1 MSGRIGCA
9 MPMRI
14 YLRFYAELNDL
25 LSRQR
30 RGERIVHSLET
41 STSVKDVI
49 EALGVPHTE
58 VDLVLLNGESVGFSR
73 LVQDGDR
80 ISVYP
85 VFRSLD
91 IAPLARLRAE
101 SFAEKRFV
109 LDTHLGRLAAYLRM
123 LGFDTLYRNDYEDT
137 ELAQISAKENR
148 ILLTRDHGLLKR
160 SVVTHGYLVRDTH
173 PRRQLLEVLR
183 RFDLFGSIAA
193 FGRCVHCNA
202 FLEAAPTELVSDRL
216 PPKTRQYYDEFHIC
230 PECAR
235 IYWKGTHYQRMQ
247 RLIERIIGSQIGT
260 TAPLA

>member
-1 MSGRIGCA
+1 
-9 MPMRI
+9 MRI
-14 YLRFYAELNDL
+14 YLRFYAELNGL
-25 LSRQR
+25 LSPQR

-41 STSVKDVI
+41 SASVKDVI

-109 LDTHLGRLAAYLRM
+109 LDTHLGRLAAY
-123 LGFDTLYRNDYEDT
+123 
-137 ELAQISAKENR
+137 
-148 ILLTRDHGLLKR
+148 
-160 SVVTHGYLVRDTH
+160 
-173 PRRQLLEVLR
+173 
-183 RFDLFGSIAA
+183 
-193 FGRCVHCNA
+193 
-202 FLEAAPTELVSDRL
+202 
-216 PPKTRQYYDEFHIC
+216 
-230 PECAR
+230 
-235 IYWKGTHYQRMQ
+235 QRMQ